1 MLEILEVQF
10 GGHMNNVQS
19 DNGVAISSCRL
30 NRATGPAGDFW
41 TFGPLLDSLL
51 VSKYS
56 SFHKNDVAKIRRVS
70 GLQKVPEIKTYE
82 K

>member
-1 MLEILEVQF
+1 MCNQTTEWPYPLVGLT
-10 GGHMNNVQS
+10 G
-19 DNGVAISSCRL
+19 
-30 NRATGPAGDFW
+30 ATGPAGDFW

-51 VSKYS
+51 VAKYS